1 MEGIQFDEP
10 TYGMQTGRPQQNK
23 GLTAWLLKKGIAK
36 DRQQAQYILI
46 GVAVAAVVVMLFFM
60 MKDDKKVLPGV
71 NPATGELLPGE
82 TNL

>member
-10 TYGMQTGRPQQNK
+10 TYGMSTRRPQQNK

-46 GVAVAAVVVMLFFM
+46 GVAVVAVVVGFLFISQS
-60 MKDDKKVLPGV
+60 GGEI
-71 NPATGELLPGE
+71 PAPSPSST
-82 TNL
+82 